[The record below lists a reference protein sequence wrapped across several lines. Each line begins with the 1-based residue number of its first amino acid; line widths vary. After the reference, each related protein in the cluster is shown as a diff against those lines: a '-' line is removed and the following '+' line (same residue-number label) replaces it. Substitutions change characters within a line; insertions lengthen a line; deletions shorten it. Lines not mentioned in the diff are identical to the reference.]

1 MTKIEQIERKRLYNK
16 LQDELLELVSGAL
29 ECAPP
34 INEKE
39 GERLVML
46 GENINN
52 TIERYKLATEL
63 TPVSIDDESAIRLTR
78 HVVASLGMT
87 HKLEGRK
94 LDYEQACQII
104 ISIVTS
110 LRDQQKQL
118 KETLRQVNKDYN
130 VQQDW
135 YIDNNLRK
143 RAYVRPLA
151 EETQERNQ

>member
-1 MTKIEQIERKRLYNK
+1 
-16 LQDELLELVSGAL
+16 
-29 ECAPP
+29 
-34 INEKE
+34 
-39 GERLVML
+39 
-46 GENINN
+46 
-52 TIERYKLATEL
+52 
-63 TPVSIDDESAIRLTR
+63 
-78 HVVASLGMT
+78 MT

-94 LDYEQACQII
+94 LDYESACQII

-110 LRDQQKQL
+110 LKDQQKQL